1 MFKLPQRRPAS
12 TLDRPQKSI
21 PGQQMSARIWRWI
34 MSMVLRPVQAQ
45 VWMYNP
51 LLWKIKSYQSG
62 LSALSD
68 SELNNEIHIL
78 KSALQKK
85 GLTHTSVTKAFA
97 VIREVSG
104 RELGMYH
111 FDSQLLGGLA
121 IIYGNIGQ
129 MQTGEGKTLTATLPV
144 AASALA
150 GIPSYLVTVN
160 DYLTQRDAELMM
172 PVYQRLGLSV
182 GVIIQG
188 LQTSERQSQYACD
201 IVYCTNNEL
210 AFDYLKDS
218 IILKGKNSSL
228 NLHAQKLLN
237 PSSKHKTTDIDGLM
251 LRGLHFAVVDEADS
265 VLLDEARTPLIISG
279 EEAPIAAQQEVYAQ
293 AMTIVTELCEGKDY
307 NIWKDRRHIELTPS
321 GEEQI
326 AHLTKN
332 LGALWKG
339 RVRRLELIRQALT
352 AWHLFERDK
361 QYLIDDSMEQRKV
374 VIIDEH
380 TGRMMPDRTWEQGL
394 HQLIEIKENCPLS
407 APRETLASISFQN
420 FFRHFHHLSGM
431 TGTTSHVRSELW
443 RVYNLP
449 VVNIPTHKTSRRQ
462 FLHYRIFQKEQQKW
476 QAVLSRVRTL
486 RAKNRPVLIGTLSLA
501 DSEQLSQYMD
511 EADIDHQVL
520 NARQDKFEADIVA
533 KAGAPGTI
541 TIATSMAGRGTDIK
555 IDDATNDNGG
565 LHVII
570 TGLHESSRIDRQ
582 LIGRCAR
589 QGDRGS
595 YELLLSLEDS
605 LLSSKWSGILQQL
618 FNLPLPI
625 FLKNWCA
632 LMTFRYCQS
641 QFEHKHERARKHL
654 LRSDEHQR
662 ELLSFANSRV

>member
-1 MFKLPQRRPAS
+1 MFKLPRRLPAS
-12 TLDRPQKSI
+12 KLDRPQKSI
-21 PGQQMSARIWRWI
+21 PGQQMPATIWRGLT
-34 MSMVLRPVQAQ
+34 SMVIRPLRAQ
-45 VWMYNP
+45 VWMYYP
-51 LLWKIKSYQSG
+51 LLWKIKHYQPG

-68 SELNNEIHIL
+68 QELDNEIQNL
-78 KSALQKK
+78 KTALYQR
-85 GLTHTSVTKAFA
+85 GLTHYSVARAFA

-129 MQTGEGKTLTATLPV
+129 MQTGEGKTLTATLPL
-144 AASALA
+144 ATAALA
-150 GIPSYLVTVN
+150 GIPSHLVTVN
-160 DYLTQRDAELMM
+160 DYLTQRDAELMAQ
-172 PVYQRLGLSV
+172 VYQRLGLSV
-182 GVIIQG
+182 GIIIQG
-188 LQTSERQSQYACD
+188 LQTNERQRQYACD

-218 IILKGKNSSL
+218 ILLKGKSSLL
-228 NLHAQKLLN
+228 NLHAHRLLN
-237 PSSKHKTTDIDGLM
+237 HSNKGKLSDINDLM

-279 EEAPIAAQQEVYAQ
+279 EETPIAAQQEVYAQ
-293 AMTIVTELCEGKDY
+293 AMALIPQLIEGKEY
-307 NIWKDRRHIELTPS
+307 KVWKHRRHIEITPS
-321 GEEQI
+321 GEQKAAKLCE
-326 AHLTKN
+326 N

-361 QYLIDDSMEQRKV
+361 HYLIDDSTEQRKV
-374 VIIDEH
+374 IIIDEH

-420 FFRHFHHLSGM
+420 FFLHFHHLSGM

-449 VVNIPTHKTSRRQ
+449 VVDIPTHKTSRRQ
-462 FLHYRIFQKEQQKW
+462 FLNYKIFPKEQQKW
-476 QAVLSRVRTL
+476 QAVVSRVKTL
-486 RAKNRPVLIGTLSLA
+486 KAQHRPVLIGTLSLA
-501 DSEQLSQYMD
+501 SSEQLSKYMD
-511 EADIDHQVL
+511 EAGIEHQVL
-520 NARQDKFEADIVA
+520 NARQDKFEANIVA
-533 KAGAPGTI
+533 RAGSSGSI

-555 IDDATNDNGG
+555 VDEATNELGG

-595 YELLLSLEDS
+595 YELLLSLEDP
-605 LLSSKWSGILQQL
+605 LLSSKWSGMLQKM
-618 FNLPLPI
+618 FSFPVPLS
-625 FLKNWCA
+625 LKHWLA
-632 LMTFRYCQS
+632 LMAIRYCQS
-641 QFEHKHERARKHL
+641 QLEQKNERARKHL
-654 LRSDEHQR
+654 LRSDDLQR
-662 ELLSFANSRV
+662 DFLSFTDSRV